1 MTELVIEPSWTNYTI
16 ERSLPRL
23 SLECCFSEGHSCRRK
38 PLAPGGSVW
47 VRARQRQMSSILV
60 LWWKPPEDSWGEGG
74 GGGQKLG
81 TPEETEM
88 WRQRQQVLI
97 GLWVRGPFSV
107 TGLGLLSEQSFK
119 TNDKPVK
126 DNAGLLLLPTHA
138 FSWLNTAL
146 SFFF

>member
-1 MTELVIEPSWTNYTI
+1 MTELVIEPSWTNYII

-23 SLECCFSEGHSCRRK
+23 SLECYLSEGHSCRRK
-38 PLAPGGSVW
+38 LLAPGGSVW
-47 VRARQRQMSSILV
+47 VRARQRQMSPTLF
-60 LWWKPPEDSWGEGG
+60 LWWKAPEDSWRGGG

-88 WRQRQQVLI
+88 WRQRQQVLT

-107 TGLGLLSEQSFK
+107 TGLGFVLEQSFK
-119 TNDKPVK
+119 TNDKPAK
-126 DNAGLLLLPTHA
+126 DSASLLLLPKHA
-138 FSWLNTAL
+138 FSWLNTPL